1 MQQVGV
7 LVLVD
12 QHVVEAFAHAFSR
25 IGIAEQA
32 VPEEEQVVVVEHLLL
47 LLQVR
52 VAREQE
58 LEVVLG
64 LAAPGERRL
73 ENIG

>member
-1 MQQVGV
+1 M
-7 LVLVD
+7 
-12 QHVVEAFAHAFSR
+12 
-25 IGIAEQA
+25 
-32 VPEEEQVVVVEHLLL
+32 PEEEQVVVVEHLLL

-52 VAREQE
+52 VPSEQE

-73 ENIG
+73 EDIG